1 MYILLCAVS
10 FKAPNLIYNIF
21 TVVNSVFC
29 SHIGNVVLY
38 WFTVL
43 VHTVWAVFAEAQ
55 NVLSH
60 SPKMAL
66 CHYLSALVP
75 HCSCL
80 AELITKV

>member
-21 TVVNSVFC
+21 TVVHSVFC

-38 WFTVL
+38 WFTV
-43 VHTVWAVFAEAQ
+43 WAVFAKAQ

>member
-10 FKAPNLIYNIF
+10 FKAPNLIYYIF

-60 SPKMAL
+60 
-66 CHYLSALVP
+66 
-75 HCSCL
+75 
-80 AELITKV
+80 

>member
-10 FKAPNLIYNIF
+10 FKAPNLIFNIF

-38 WFTVL
+38 WFTV
-43 VHTVWAVFAEAQ
+43 WAVFAKAQ

-60 SPKMAL
+60 SLKMAL
-66 CHYLSALVP
+66 CHYLSALLP

>member
-10 FKAPNLIYNIF
+10 FKAPNLIFNIF

-38 WFTVL
+38 WFTV
-43 VHTVWAVFAEAQ
+43 WAVFAKAQ

-66 CHYLSALVP
+66 CHYLSALLP